1 MDEASLERR
10 LLGHDVPASK
20 VDEPPFGLVHIEMQS
35 KGVTLALHW
44 QEYRAALLN
53 KERGL
58 TRSSASTTSASS
70 LTQTNPA

>member
-35 KGVTLALHW
+35 KGVILALHW
-44 QEYRAALLN
+44 QE
-53 KERGL
+53 
-58 TRSSASTTSASS
+58 
-70 LTQTNPA
+70 